1 MDADALFSLRIVCFT
16 KIKSTFLFMI
26 STKVTLKALD
36 LIIAAK
42 VIYVASIH
50 TNCFVICFSR
60 AKAFHLLQT

>member
-1 MDADALFSLRIVCFT
+1 MGADALFSLRIVCFT

-50 TNCFVICFSR
+50 TICF
-60 AKAFHLLQT
+60 